1 MVTTTPNR
9 SATLPALLY
18 VLAAFGVISGSYG
31 ALRAV
36 GSAAMFAKP
45 REVYLAMVTANNE
58 ALLKPFVS
66 AAELEK
72 YDAREADA
80 RYGRRNAALPLAG
93 IGLILSSLMF
103 AGALRAM
110 RGDRWGLSAW
120 SFACVASVPYQLLNL
135 ALTAVMARDLGKAV
149 AELPPMAQLFV
160 GNAQMLASILFCGVA
175 ILYYG
180 VCVIYL
186 RTPAVRRAFSG
197 AARDTPP
204 SA

>member
-58 ALLKPFVS
+58 GLKPFVS
-66 AAELEK
+66 AADLDK

-80 RYGRRNAALPLAG
+80 RYGRRAAALPLAG
-93 IGLILSSLMF
+93 IGLILSALMF

-120 SFACVASVPYQLLNL
+120 SFACLASVPYQLLNL

-160 GNAQMLASILFCGVA
+160 GSAQLLASIAFCGVA

-186 RTPAVRRAFSG
+186 RTPAVRRAFSD

>member
-1 MVTTTPNR
+1 MPPTTTTTRP
-9 SATLPALLY
+9 ATLPALLY

-31 ALRAV
+31 ALRAI
-36 GSAAMFAKP
+36 GSATMFAKP
-45 REVYLAMVTANNE
+45 REVYLAVVTANNE
-58 ALLKPFVS
+58 GLKPFVT

-80 RYGRRNAALPLAG
+80 RYGRRKAALPLAG
-93 IGLILSSLMF
+93 VGLILSCLMF
-103 AGALRAM
+103 AGAMRAM

-120 SFACVASVPYQLLNL
+120 SFAAAASIPFQLLDL
-135 ALTAVMARDLGKAV
+135 GLTAVIARDLSKAV
-149 AELPPMAQLFV
+149 AELPAMARLIA
-160 GNAQMLASILFCGVA
+160 GNAQLLASIAFCGVA

-186 RTPAVRRAFSG
+186 RTPAVRRAFSDG
-197 AARDTPP
+197 GTRTTP